1 VNDKIQSIL
10 DGISRFPEKPG
21 VYQMKDAGGGLLY
34 IGKAV
39 NLRSRVRSYFFDGH
53 ADRAQIPGML
63 RQIDSIELI
72 VTNTETEALILEANL
87 IRKHKPKYN
96 IELRDDKHYPY
107 LKITTQ
113 ESFPRLLVVRRV
125 EKDGAAY
132 FGPYT
137 DVTVM
142 RRMADFAKRIF
153 RLRDCSKKLP
163 LHRAIRP
170 CINYAMK
177 RCSGP
182 CAENIGADDYRTGVN
197 DLTLFLNGK
206 RNDLVAEL
214 EERMA
219 AASARLHFEDA
230 ALCRDQI
237 KLIKD
242 ASRLQKVDLKLADT
256 DCDVFGIA
264 RGDRDISLAVLHF
277 RDGLLMAGRN
287 FIVRRDSWDLSSESH
302 DHVIPQFYMLDDI
315 EIPKEVIVPDGA
327 GFSKDVLQEW
337 FDGQYQQ
344 NQQVNP
350 NQQRQNEYSSQAE
363 MRQDT
368 QRQQNQQVNPN
379 QSRQY
384 RYHTQVTIPQ
394 KGTKRLLVLM
404 AEKNAH
410 TYLLQKAPP
419 NAAQDVEDLQKALN
433 LPRLPRVIEAFDISN
448 LGESFTVAG
457 MVQFKNGL
465 PNKSAYR
472 RYKIKTV
479 EGQNDFAMMMEAVSR
494 RLRRLT
500 DEGAEFPD
508 LLLIDGGKGQLHAA
522 MEALKSFENPPLI
535 ASLAK
540 KEEILFSPCLS
551 EPLALPQAHPAR
563 KLVERIRDEVH
574 RYAITYHRNI
584 RGKQFS
590 RSSLESLPGI
600 GSVRARLLLKRFG
613 SMKHLAEASVGE
625 IAGVQGFSDE
635 SAAKL
640 KEALAKM

>member
-1 VNDKIQSIL
+1 
-10 DGISRFPEKPG
+10 
-21 VYQMKDAGGGLLY
+21 MKDASGGLLY

-53 ADRAQIPGML
+53 ADRLQIPGML
-63 RQIDSIELI
+63 RQIDSIDLI

-113 ESFPRLLVVRRV
+113 EPFPRLLVVRRV

-177 RCSGP
+177 RCSAP
-182 CAENIGADDYRTGVN
+182 CAGNIGADGYRTGVN
-197 DLTLFLNGK
+197 DLTLFLSGK

-219 AASARLHFEDA
+219 AAAARLQFEDA

-242 ASRLQKVDLKLADT
+242 ASRLQKVDLILANA

-264 RGDRDISLAVLHF
+264 RGDRNISLAVLHF

-302 DHVIPQFYMLDDI
+302 DHVVPQFYMLDDI

-327 GFSKDVLQEW
+327 GFSRDVLQEW
-337 FDGQYQQ
+337 FDSQY
-344 NQQVNP
+344 QQVNP
-350 NQQRQNEYSSQAE
+350 NQQRH
-363 MRQDT
+363 
-368 QRQQNQQVNPN
+368 
-379 QSRQY
+379 Y
-384 RYHTQVTIPQ
+384 RYHPQVTVPQ
-394 KGTKRLLVLM
+394 RGTKRLLMLM

-419 NAAQDVEDLQKALN
+419 DAAQDVEDLQKALN

-574 RYAITYHRNI
+574 RYAITYHRDI

-590 RSSLESLPGI
+590 RSSLENLPGI

-613 SMKHLAEASVGE
+613 SMKRLAEASIGD